1 VAHYAGRV
9 RDRFDSQEPDE
20 TVRRMK
26 AAVEAADLDGFVET
40 LSPRV
45 TLRSPISDR
54 AEFHGVAEMRE
65 LMRAV
70 FDTVE
75 DIHYYEDLGDERG
88 RAIFYRARVGSQP
101 IEEACLL
108 RFDED
113 GLIDELVLWIR
124 PMPGIVRLAA
134 TLGPRLARQRS
145 RPRAALVAA
154 AARPLAWLTAIGDK
168 PLVGLAKPRSR

>member
-1 VAHYAGRV
+1 
-9 RDRFDSQEPDE
+9 
-20 TVRRMK
+20 MK
-26 AAVEAADLDGFVET
+26 AAVEAADLDGFLAT

-45 TLRSPISDR
+45 TLRSPISER

-75 DIHYYEDLGDERG
+75 DIRYYEDLGDERA
-88 RAIFYRARVGSQP
+88 RVVFYRARVGSQP

-108 RFDED
+108 RFDDD

-134 TLGPRLARQRS
+134 ALGPRLARERS
-145 RPRAALVAA
+145 RPRAALVAV
-154 AARPLAWLTAIGDK
+154 AARPLAWLTAIGDR
-168 PLVGLAKPRSR
+168 PLVGLVRPGPR